1 MSSLKSPEVDAA
13 SEDPFDLQRLA
24 EELVTREQRSTPH
37 AQDAGEEITK
47 AERDLPVYVPLSHSN
62 PCLSAKDFS
71 VEEFLLSRSYT
82 SLPDLRSELRDYLAT
97 LKEEL
102 VKLINDDYEAF
113 ISLST
118 DLRGEGA
125 RLERLKAP
133 LSDIKSHVLEA
144 RQVLQVVQEDVQ
156 LKLSKRSTL
165 REEKAFLHLLLKI
178 SESITR
184 LESLLLIASP
194 TDTDSAGTDR
204 VKAPSRYDDNPEDR
218 TRANRAKHLSRVAA
232 EYTQLLYHA
241 AKARTDSS
249 AFVDESQWRIDRIKS
264 TLSSDLDHLFAST
277 LTSLTSGSKEGR
289 ESKTGELDKAKW
301 IADVTECL
309 RTYDVLGLWR
319 DAEDVLRRE
328 IVRDFV
334 KKSIHPGALAS
345 PHSPILPHT
354 PLPPK
359 NSAAPQPSGAVPRT
373 PYTPFTAFASKQ
385 NPFEFSTQQAGAQ
398 AHILDDREGP
408 LAGLYNAVLRF
419 VDRDLRRLMEIAE
432 RVCVKSGSRAGA
444 AKTNGSAES
453 GDEQGGFE
461 IMANVVWA
469 EIGRAVLDELGGVV
483 FAAGKPDDF
492 RKHHETTQA
501 FIRSLEFLAPSVHAI
516 EVMRTHPVYVQFE
529 RRWQLPV
536 YFQLRW
542 KEIVSK
548 LEEALTVT
556 RLERSRNRAVKPFV
570 TTQAAAV
577 WDAISTCWG
586 APVYIPELNHRFWK
600 FTLQLLSRYKTW
612 LQSSLPVFEA
622 TAKVAAAV
630 AAEKLGSTPGS
641 PASLSRAATP
651 NLPTEAA
658 SPEAAAADEQSLHQ
672 FSTAVID
679 IRAMKSQVLKIWRG
693 ELCIMLPEVDSGE
706 SDPSPEDALRQALS
720 GLTSLIPSL
729 SGQIITI
736 LSRRACEALLS
747 MRSIPSQ
754 FRAMSSSRRTPT
766 EPSYF
771 VSLIFKPVKTFFA
784 VEGPEGAGGP
794 LKDEFMQAYVE
805 EIFEIVAQ
813 RYIHFLSAMR
823 KTEESLR
830 RLKKGKKSAFSL
842 FGGSTAKDDDGRAD
856 EEKIR
861 AQMMLDVAAFGLDAE
876 SLGVAVQHSETF
888 KVLEEMAGASFTDAS
903 QMSIS
908 ET

>member
-24 EELVTREQRSTPH
+24 EELVTREQKSTPH

-133 LSDIKSHVLEA
+133 LSDIKSHVL
-144 RQVLQVVQEDVQ
+144 
-156 LKLSKRSTL
+156 
-165 REEKAFLHLLLKI
+165 
-178 SESITR
+178 
-184 LESLLLIASP
+184 
-194 TDTDSAGTDR
+194 
-204 VKAPSRYDDNPEDR
+204 
-218 TRANRAKHLSRVAA
+218 
-232 EYTQLLYHA
+232 
-241 AKARTDSS
+241 
-249 AFVDESQWRIDRIKS
+249 RIDRIKS

-334 KKSIHPGALAS
+334 KK
-345 PHSPILPHT
+345 
-354 PLPPK
+354 
-359 NSAAPQPSGAVPRT
+359 
-373 PYTPFTAFASKQ
+373 Q

-398 AHILDDREGP
+398 AHILDDLEGP
-408 LAGLYNAVLRF
+408 LAGLYNTVLRF

-612 LQSSLPVFEA
+612 LKSSLPVFEA

-672 FSTAVID
+672 FSTAIID

-888 KVLEEMAGASFTDAS
+888 KVLEEMAGASFTD
-903 QMSIS
+903 

>member
-1 MSSLKSPEVDAA
+1 MSSLKSPEVEGT
-13 SEDPFDLQRLA
+13 SDPFDLQRLA
-24 EELVTREQRSTPH
+24 EELATREQNSSSQ
-37 AQDAGEEITK
+37 AQDAGEEISK

-62 PCLSAKDFS
+62 LYLSATEFS

-82 SLPDLRSELRDYLAT
+82 SLPDLRSELRDYLAA

-144 RQVLQVVQEDVQ
+144 RKVLQVVKEDIEV
-156 LKLSKRSTL
+156 KLSKRSTL

-184 LESLLLIASP
+184 LESLLLISSP
-194 TDTDSAGTDR
+194 ADAEDPSSDG
-204 VKAPSRYDDNPEDR
+204 VKVSSRFEDR
-218 TRANRAKHLSRVAA
+218 TRGNRAKHLARVAA

-241 AKARTDSS
+241 AKARTGGS
-249 AFVDESQWRIDRIKS
+249 AFVDESQWRIDRIQS

-277 LTSLTSGSKEGR
+277 LASLTSGNKEQGR
-289 ESKTGELDKAKW
+289 DNKTGELDKVKW

-328 IVRDFV
+328 VVRDFV
-334 KKSIHPGALAS
+334 KKTIHPGALAS

-359 NSAAPQPSGAVPRT
+359 TQITSAVPRT
-373 PYTPFTAFASKQ
+373 PYTPFTVFASKQ

-398 AHILDDREGP
+398 AHILDDREDP
-408 LAGLYNAVLRF
+408 LAGLYNTVLRF

-432 RVCVKSGSRAGA
+432 RVCVKSASRSGAGKA
-444 AKTNGSAES
+444 TANGGGGVE
-453 GDEQGGFE
+453 EQGGFE

-469 EIGRAVLDELGGVV
+469 EIGRAIMDELGSVV
-483 FAAGKPDDF
+483 FAAGKPEDF

-542 KEIVSK
+542 KEIVAR
-548 LEEALTVT
+548 LEEALTET
-556 RLERSRNRAVKPFV
+556 RLERTRSRAIKPFV

-577 WDAISTCWG
+577 WDAISTCWS
-586 APVYIPELNHRFWK
+586 APVYIPELSHRFWK
-600 FTLQLLSRYKTW
+600 FNLQLLSRYKTW
-612 LQSSLPVFEA
+612 LQSSLPALEV
-622 TAKVAAAV
+622 TPKVAAAV
-630 AAEKLGSTPGS
+630 AAERLGSMPGS
-641 PASLSRAATP
+641 PGSLSRAATP

-658 SPEAAAADEQSLHQ
+658 SPEAAAADEQSLYQ
-672 FSTAVID
+672 FSTAIID
-679 IRAMKSQVLKIWRG
+679 IRAMESQMWKIWHE
-693 ELCIMLPEVDSGE
+693 ELNITLPEVDAGE
-706 SDPSPEDALRQALS
+706 GDPSPEDALRQALQ
-720 GLTSLIPSL
+720 GFTSMIPPL
-729 SGQIITI
+729 SSQIITI

-754 FRAMSSSRRTPT
+754 FRAMSSSRRIPT

-771 VSLIFKPVKTFFA
+771 VSLILKPVKSFFG
-784 VEGPEGAGGP
+784 VDGPEGPGQP
-794 LKDEFMQAYVE
+794 LKEEFMQAYVE
-805 EIFEIVAQ
+805 EIFDIVAQ

-830 RLKKGKKSAFSL
+830 RLKKGKKSTFSL
-842 FGGSTAKDDDGRAD
+842 FGGSTTKEDDGRAD

-861 AQMMLDVAAFGLDAE
+861 AQMVLDVAAFGKDAE

-888 KVLEEMAGASFTDAS
+888 KVLEQMAGASFTDDA
-903 QMSIS
+903 
-908 ET
+908 